1 LLIKRWKRIGNPKQL
16 NMLIMM
22 HKVLMVIVEDMS
34 EKLSKKLE
42 IKKMKDGTKMQK
54 TMVFNF

>member
-22 HKVLMVIVEDMS
+22 HQVLMVIVEDMS

-42 IKKMKDGTKMQK
+42 IKKMKGGIKMQK

>member
-1 LLIKRWKRIGNPKQL
+1 LLIKRWKRIENPKQL

-22 HKVLMVIVEDMS
+22 HQVFMVIVEDVS

-42 IKKMKDGTKMQK
+42 IKKMKGGMQK
-54 TMVFNF
+54 TMVLNF